1 MSFSL
6 FLVFVWL
13 CFCYIIDYYIYKA
26 LKGFEKEGK
35 SGDTAWAGY
44 GIYQKSK
51 PPAPPIKDLDEHT
64 KTLMSMK
71 SQKERRKH
79 LEQMAK
85 QNIKDNEGE

>member
-1 MSFSL
+1 MHL
-6 FLVFVWL
+6 AVVIVLL
-13 CFCYIIDYYIYKA
+13 
-26 LKGFEKEGK
+26 L
-35 SGDTAWAGY
+35 AWAGY

-85 QNIKDNEGE
+85 QNIKNKEGE